1 MINKFPSQYI
11 PNSKLIEIL
20 SKATKTSPSL
30 HILKKRKD
38 IIREI
43 CQLPE
48 SDILGHISQ
57 YELNYLKAPQKEEK
71 LPVFLSE
78 EEINRML
85 FAVRSHNDA
94 RSEALILFLYNT
106 GCRPGEAGRIKVK
119 DIDFTNK
126 FVLVKKTKGKKE
138 RTAHIFDEGF
148 LQYLKFYVSNKKA
161 DDYVFLSNWNKPYTV
176 KGITKKLKSIAKQA
190 GIDPSKI
197 SAHKFRHTHAVH
209 AIKSGVSLV
218 SVRDQLGHSSIAITD
233 KYTKIVDTIR
243 RKDYEMHQPFSLKS
257 NQGSKYCLNCG
268 KELPANAIFC
278 PYCGSKQA

>member
-1 MINKFPSQYI
+1 MINQFPSQYI
-11 PNSKLIEIL
+11 ANSKLIEIL

-38 IIREI
+38 IIKEI

-48 SDILGHISQ
+48 SDALNYISQ
-57 YELNYLKAPQKEEK
+57 SELDYLKTPQKEEK

-78 EEINRML
+78 EEINSML
-85 FAVRSHNDA
+85 FAVRSHNDT
-94 RSEALILFLYNT
+94 RSETLILFLYNT
-106 GCRPGEAGRIKVK
+106 GCRPGEASNVKVR
-119 DIDFTNK
+119 DIDFNNK
-126 FVLVKKTKGKKE
+126 FVIVKKTKGKKE

-161 DDYVFLSNWNKPYTV
+161 EDYVFLSNWRKPYTV
-176 KGITKKLKSIAKQA
+176 KGITKKLKSIAQQA
-190 GIDPSKI
+190 GIDPDKI

-243 RKDYEMHQPFSLKS
+243 RKDYETHQPFSLKS
-257 NQGSKYCLNCG
+257 NHESKYCLNCG
-268 KELPANAIFC
+268 KGLPANAAFC

>member
-11 PNSKLIEIL
+11 ANSNLIQIL
-20 SKATKTSPSL
+20 SKATKTNPSL

-38 IIREI
+38 IIKEI
-43 CQLPE
+43 IQLPE
-48 SDILGHISQ
+48 AELLGHISRS
-57 YELNYLKAPQKEEK
+57 ELDYLKSPQKEEK

-78 EEINRML
+78 EEINRMI
-85 FAVRSHNDA
+85 FAVRSDNDA
-94 RSEALILFLYNT
+94 RSETLILFLYNT
-106 GCRPGEAGRIKVK
+106 GCRPGEAGRVKVK
-119 DIDFTNK
+119 DIDFNNK

-138 RTAHIFDEGF
+138 KTAHIFDEGF
-148 LQYLKFYVSNKKA
+148 LQYLKFYISNKKA

-176 KGITKKLKSIAKQA
+176 KGITKKLKSIAKKA
-190 GIDPSKI
+190 GIDPVKI

-243 RKDYEMHQPFSLKS
+243 RKDYEQHHPFSLTS
-257 NQGSKYCLNCG
+257 NQSSKYCLNCG
-268 KELPANAIFC
+268 KELPSNAIFC
-278 PYCGSKQA
+278 PYCGAKQD